1 MVMKRRLRIIVHGG
15 MHKTGTKSLQHLL
28 AENRR
33 RLADEGIYYPPSPEV
48 NHAPYVS
55 VKEKA
60 WEPGICLR
68 LLQEA
73 ERGRYDTVIMSCESV
88 STFSAEQFQKL
99 HACFAGHHVKYVFC
113 FRHWSGFFPSRWAQ
127 NARRDTQTFEAY
139 TRAVTSPGSR
149 HIDYRHDLVLAY
161 AERCGDS
168 DIAAVSHDN
177 AVAEAGSVIPRLL
190 QVLELPQHLIS
201 AFISQEIKL
210 NRRAEW
216 AGIELCRLFNGIL
229 SDRWQLAQDERYWSL
244 AEHRACDSYFDV
256 APKIAALDPATLNSL
271 SEIVARHSIRRAAAV
286 ADTEFVA
293 KALADT
299 HGRRF
304 TNLI

>member
-161 AERCGDS
+161 AERCGREGT
-168 DIAAVSHDN
+168 A
-177 AVAEAGSVIPRLL
+177 AGSRGAGRSRSRAPPPHRSHRGAAIHGRAALPARRVADE
-190 QVLELPQHLIS
+190 LEQHLHAELDFVEEAHNAELIAGVIDEYADDLFVPHVVHPFVTRKCSCSS
-201 AFISQEIKL
+201 ASKE
-210 NRRAEW
+210 
-216 AGIELCRLFNGIL
+216 
-229 SDRWQLAQDERYWSL
+229 
-244 AEHRACDSYFDV
+244 
-256 APKIAALDPATLNSL
+256 
-271 SEIVARHSIRRAAAV
+271 
-286 ADTEFVA
+286 
-293 KALADT
+293 
-299 HGRRF
+299 
-304 TNLI
+304 